1 MTTRVAR
8 RLAPAALIPAALV
21 LLAAVPVAAVRA
33 APADVT
39 AAGPAQRA
47 VLAAQVEAARAA
59 DPGFT
64 PSAERGRTLFTGS
77 PGGGKPD
84 SPSCTSCHGDDP
96 RQGGHSRAGKPIAPL
111 APSVVPARLTDAA
124 DVAKWLRRNC
134 AEVLGRDCTAA
145 EKADL
150 VAFLISQ

>member
-1 MTTRVAR
+1 MTTPVAR
-8 RLAPAALIPAALV
+8 RLAPAALIPAALM
-21 LLAAVPVAAVRA
+21 LLAAAPIAAGR
-33 APADVT
+33 APA
-39 AAGPAQRA
+39 AAAEPGPAQRA
-47 VLAAQVEAARAA
+47 VLATQVEAARAA

-64 PSAERGRTLFTGS
+64 PSAERGRALFTGS

-96 RQGGHSRAGKPIAPL
+96 RSGGHSRAGKPIAPL

-124 DVAKWLRRNC
+124 DVAKWFRRNC